1 MKTVALHRWFFF
13 LGQLYGKDC
22 STGQSFCSKPGQID
36 DVWSDTSGNLYVSIF
51 YGQVQTQG
59 GYNAVEVHLAKSQ
72 RASETE
78 REASII
84 NLIGGQ
90 VVSTPKGTTPSD
102 KKDTCDA
109 ELSH

>member
-1 MKTVALHRWFFF
+1 M
-13 LGQLYGKDC
+13 GQLYGKDC

-36 DVWSDTSGNLYVSIF
+36 DVWSDPSGNLYVNVF
-51 YGQVQTQG
+51 FGQTQSQG
-59 GYNAVEVHLAKSQ
+59 DYSAIEVHLAKAQ

-90 VVSTPKGTTPSD
+90 FSSTHREAIPKNT
-102 KKDTCDA
+102 KDSRDA